1 MVAQNAHRIQQ
12 LAKQYQENIFVY
24 CCFCEYYFI
33 LVYLCNGDIKIQNN
47 IPTFEGILPLCVFN
61 EIGCISCR

>member
-24 CCFCEYYFI
+24 CCFFVNITLYMCIFVTATSKSKIISQHLKVYCHYVFSMK
-33 LVYLCNGDIKIQNN
+33 LVA
-47 IPTFEGILPLCVFN
+47 
-61 EIGCISCR
+61 